1 MNLSDL
7 LAGSLD
13 PNPKGDLELI
23 FCEEPV
29 PLEVFVRDRKFMG
42 SPDLSPVQYEA
53 VRIAERIYYPEL
65 YPLMGEYFDPYWAE
79 PLRMVNFVNLQW
91 GKGSGKGHVCRTI
104 SLRVAYLLL
113 CLRSPQEYFGM
124 PSQDSI
130 HLLNVAMNAQQ
141 AQRAFFDPV
150 EKLVRTSPWFKDK
163 AAPTRGAIVYDKN
176 VEAISGHSEA
186 ESQEGL
192 NLLLGVAD
200 EIDGFRSKEE
210 VRGNST
216 GRVPQNTV
224 EGILDMMRTSSSPQ
238 PLDSLV
244 LTPDRGFVQMG
255 SLKIGD
261 RLVDPRDNVES
272 YVEAIYPQGVKDV
285 YKLTFSDGTS
295 AESTADHKWEM
306 WRIKSPKTVA
316 ERKLKGTE
324 LVKEVVTTE
333 QLMQAVQKSSYSS
346 HRYRLPD
353 NSLAY
358 TDLGD
363 FNELVDPYLLGLLLG
378 DGGLTH
384 YTPVFTSSDQELVD
398 LCNSALPPGVRM
410 VFAGS
415 RSEGCNS
422 YRLSHRKGFANPLT
436 SALKDLGVWGHGA
449 ATKFVPEQYKLAP
462 AWVRLA
468 VLQGLMDTD
477 GSSASGY
484 ATFTSASK
492 QLRDDVAWL
501 ARSLGLRAI
510 CRDYAQTGKGS
521 LHVWSVSISEQE
533 DVRVFRLS
541 RKLGA
546 LVHGKNRA
554 VRSLISVEYSRTVET
569 QCIAVSAPSALYV
582 TDNFVITHN
591 TRFPVTFKNVRISYP
606 RYLGSAI
613 QRLTQQSYD
622 DIAKRGEK
630 SRHFVS
636 GPLPTWVVNPNFAK
650 FEKVAVS
657 GTDELV
663 PEVYV
668 SDYEEDAAMAKAK
681 YECKPSKASNPFFRN
696 EFLVKS
702 AFTPTERQPVE
713 VMYYQKG
720 GSWEVKYDFAP
731 DLKPIKG
738 AQYCMHGDLAVTGDR
753 AGIAMAHV
761 VRKEEFES
769 QVLLDNGEYTSVREM
784 RPIVKLDF
792 VFSFSADKGSS
803 PPREIQIRWAREL
816 AFELKKRGF
825 RIKRFTFDGF
835 ESRDS
840 MQILEKSGIESKR
853 VSTDR
858 TNEPWRNLM
867 DIMYDGR
874 LIAKERKLLIDELLG
889 LTVLPNG
896 KVDHPRM
903 GSKDEADAAACAIFG
918 AVGQGGRENEAGE
931 EAFYQ
936 KAEFFMGPKVE
947 LPVGMTH
954 NLLNL
959 NEF

>member
-13 PNPKGDLELI
+13 PNPRGDLELI

-29 PLEVFVRDRKFMG
+29 PLDVFVRDRKFMG

-65 YPLMGEYFDPYWAE
+65 YPLMGEHFDPYWAE

-124 PSQDSI
+124 PGQDSI

-150 EKLVRTSPWFKDK
+150 EKLVRTSPWFRDK

-224 EGILDMMRTSSSPQ
+224 EGILDMMRTSSS
-238 PLDSLV
+238 
-244 LTPDRGFVQMG
+244 
-255 SLKIGD
+255 
-261 RLVDPRDNVES
+261 
-272 YVEAIYPQGVKDV
+272 
-285 YKLTFSDGTS
+285 
-295 AESTADHKWEM
+295 
-306 WRIKSPKTVA
+306 
-316 ERKLKGTE
+316 
-324 LVKEVVTTE
+324 
-333 QLMQAVQKSSYSS
+333 
-346 HRYRLPD
+346 
-353 NSLAY
+353 
-358 TDLGD
+358 
-363 FNELVDPYLLGLLLG
+363 
-378 DGGLTH
+378 
-384 YTPVFTSSDQELVD
+384 
-398 LCNSALPPGVRM
+398 
-410 VFAGS
+410 
-415 RSEGCNS
+415 
-422 YRLSHRKGFANPLT
+422 
-436 SALKDLGVWGHGA
+436 
-449 ATKFVPEQYKLAP
+449 
-462 AWVRLA
+462 
-468 VLQGLMDTD
+468 
-477 GSSASGY
+477 
-484 ATFTSASK
+484 
-492 QLRDDVAWL
+492 
-501 ARSLGLRAI
+501 
-510 CRDYAQTGKGS
+510 
-521 LHVWSVSISEQE
+521 
-533 DVRVFRLS
+533 
-541 RKLGA
+541 
-546 LVHGKNRA
+546 
-554 VRSLISVEYSRTVET
+554 
-569 QCIAVSAPSALYV
+569 
-582 TDNFVITHN
+582 

-636 GPLPTWVVNPNFAK
+636 GPLPTWVVNPNFSK
-650 FEKVAVS
+650 FEKVAVA

-702 AFTPTERQPVE
+702 AFSSTERQPVE
-713 VMYYQKG
+713 VMYYQKDG
-720 GSWEVKYDFAP
+720 AWEVKYDFSP

-769 QVLLDNGEYTSVREM
+769 QVQLDNGEYTSIREM

-792 VFSFSADKGSS
+792 VFSFSADKGAS

-874 LIAKERKLLIDELLG
+874 LIAKERELLIDELLG
-889 LTVLPNG
+889 LTILPNG

-918 AVGQGGRENEAGE
+918 AVEQGGRENEAGE

-936 KAEFFMGPKVE
+936 KAEFFMGPRVE

>member
-13 PNPKGDLELI
+13 DNPKSDLDLI
-23 FCEEPV
+23 FVEEPV
-29 PLEVFVRDRKFMG
+29 PLDIFVRDKKYMG
-42 SPDLSPVQYEA
+42 SPELSQVQYDA
-53 VRIAERIYYPEL
+53 VRSAERIYFPEL
-65 YPLMGEYFDPYWAE
+65 YPLMGEHFNSYWAE
-79 PLRMVNFVNLQW
+79 PLRMVNFINLQW

-210 VRGNST
+210 VRGNVT

-224 EGILDMMRTSSSPQ
+224 EGILDMMRTSSS
-238 PLDSLV
+238 
-244 LTPDRGFVQMG
+244 
-255 SLKIGD
+255 
-261 RLVDPRDNVES
+261 
-272 YVEAIYPQGVKDV
+272 
-285 YKLTFSDGTS
+285 
-295 AESTADHKWEM
+295 
-306 WRIKSPKTVA
+306 
-316 ERKLKGTE
+316 
-324 LVKEVVTTE
+324 
-333 QLMQAVQKSSYSS
+333 
-346 HRYRLPD
+346 
-353 NSLAY
+353 
-358 TDLGD
+358 
-363 FNELVDPYLLGLLLG
+363 
-378 DGGLTH
+378 
-384 YTPVFTSSDQELVD
+384 
-398 LCNSALPPGVRM
+398 
-410 VFAGS
+410 
-415 RSEGCNS
+415 
-422 YRLSHRKGFANPLT
+422 
-436 SALKDLGVWGHGA
+436 
-449 ATKFVPEQYKLAP
+449 
-462 AWVRLA
+462 
-468 VLQGLMDTD
+468 
-477 GSSASGY
+477 
-484 ATFTSASK
+484 
-492 QLRDDVAWL
+492 
-501 ARSLGLRAI
+501 
-510 CRDYAQTGKGS
+510 
-521 LHVWSVSISEQE
+521 
-533 DVRVFRLS
+533 
-541 RKLGA
+541 
-546 LVHGKNRA
+546 
-554 VRSLISVEYSRTVET
+554 
-569 QCIAVSAPSALYV
+569 
-582 TDNFVITHN
+582 

-622 DIAKRGEK
+622 DIEKRGEK
-630 SRHFVS
+630 SRHYVS
-636 GPLPTWVVNPNFAK
+636 GPLPTWAVNPNFNK
-650 FEKVAVS
+650 FEKVAVA
-657 GTDELV
+657 GTTELV
-663 PEVYV
+663 PDVYV
-668 SDYEEDAAMAKAK
+668 ADYEEDPALAKAK

-696 EFLVKS
+696 EFLVRS
-702 AFTPTERQPVE
+702 SFTPSTRQPIE
-713 VMYYQKG
+713 VLYRRSG
-720 GSWEVKYDFAP
+720 DSWEVSYDISP

-769 QVLLDNGEYTSVREM
+769 QVQLDNGEMTTIREL
-784 RPIVKLDF
+784 RPIVKVDF
-792 VFSFSADKGSS
+792 VFSFQAERGVN

-840 MQILEKSGIESKR
+840 MQILERSGIESKR

-867 DIMYDGR
+867 DVMYDGR
-874 LIAKERKLLIDELLG
+874 LIAKERELLIDELLG

-896 KVDHPRM
+896 KIDHPRM
-903 GSKDEADAAACAIFG
+903 GSKDEADAMACAVFG
-918 AVGQGGRENEAGE
+918 AVEQGGRENEAGE

-936 KAEFFMGPKVE
+936 KAQFFMGPRVD
-947 LPVGMTH
+947 LPVGLSHGMLDF
-954 NLLNL
+954 N
-959 NEF
+959 